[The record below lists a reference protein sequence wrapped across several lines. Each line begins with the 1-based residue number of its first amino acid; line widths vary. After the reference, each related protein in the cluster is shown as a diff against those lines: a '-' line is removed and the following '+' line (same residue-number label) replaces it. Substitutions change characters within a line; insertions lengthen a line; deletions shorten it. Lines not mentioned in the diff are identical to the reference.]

1 MFGFQHRPKK
11 KGLLYLYQTN
21 FYGYQNCS
29 IKSIFKDFYMYFLRK
44 IIGINIYG
52 MAKAKQILF
61 FVSQLLSLEKTS
73 LALVSQSGSASLVST
88 CINIFLF
95 LNFNVHTFSLFSIIF
110 NLIVF
115 CIYLII
121 IDIYNLNRRPLVYQ
135 LMCYP
140 LKIKLLLTY

>member
-1 MFGFQHRPKK
+1 
-11 KGLLYLYQTN
+11 
-21 FYGYQNCS
+21 
-29 IKSIFKDFYMYFLRK
+29 MYFLRK